1 MKGKRTERGKG
12 KRFKERKRMEREFQ
26 ILIET
31 AENLLL
37 KGESEKARGNCE
49 RALELAR
56 KGSLERL
63 ICLYDIGATFYQ
75 QARDPRGEISFYEKA
90 IEYFEQVK
98 TGLRRRYNWQ
108 SLRSNKIA
116 QRLAVKDFYYLG
128 TSYFF
133 LERYDKAIEAFK
145 LLLSVDPN
153 YQEGTVRIAQC
164 LIHKDQ
170 SETRKAIEI
179 LNTLLRSEVSNQY
192 LLVISWALLGQAY
205 SLTEQLEKAEKAL
218 REAERIATE
227 VKGQAEEVFSR
238 IHFYLSDVYF
248 VQGRLREALMYI
260 QEAEKEELKN
270 LGYQRREEFF
280 QAVEKGEIHKR
291 FTRNLGNF
299 YHLWIRILVR
309 LHLFEEAREKMKYFQ
324 ACDVSEDAR
333 EEIEDL
339 IEKTRW
345 IFTPT
350 REIQPRER
358 LIKAILAVESQKHLR
373 RIGKALSKV
382 LKEKKEE
389 VLMKMIPEVSK
400 MRKELERLKEQG
412 EIERLRETRE
422 DFAKRL
428 IANFPGLE
436 TTKEEVLEVLEYF
449 EYLLEELEK
458 RY

>member
-1 MKGKRTERGKG
+1 MKGRRAEREKG

-37 KGESEKARGNCE
+37 RGESEKARENCE
-49 RALELAR
+49 RALKLVR

-63 ICLYDIGATFYQ
+63 ICLYEIGATFYQ
-75 QARDPRGEISFYEKA
+75 QARDPRGEIGFYLKA
-90 IEYFEQVK
+90 IEYFEQVR
-98 TGLRRRYNWQ
+98 TGIRRRYNWQ

-133 LERYDKAIEAFK
+133 LERYDKAIKAFE

-153 YQEGTVRIAQC
+153 SQEAQEARIRIAQC
-164 LIHKDQ
+164 LIHKDP
-170 SETRKAIEI
+170 SEARKAIEI
-179 LNTLLRSEVSNQY
+179 LNSLLERGISHKH

-218 REAERIATE
+218 REAERIAIK

-248 VQGRLREALMYI
+248 VQGRLNEALRYI
-260 QEAEKEELKN
+260 QQAEKEELKN

-280 QAVEKGEIHKR
+280 QAVEKGEIRKR

-324 ACDVSEDAR
+324 GCDVSEEAR
-333 EEIEDL
+333 KEIEDL

-350 REIQPRER
+350 RETPPEER

-373 RIGKALSKV
+373 RIGKALNKV

-389 VLMKMIPEVSK
+389 VLMKIIPEVSE
-400 MRKELERLKEQG
+400 MRKKLEMLKDRG
-412 EIERLRETRE
+412 EIERLRETKE
-422 DFAKRL
+422 DFAEK
-428 IANFPGLE
+428 ITAKFPGLE
-436 TTKEEVLEVLEYF
+436 NRKEEILEYLF
-449 EYLLEELEK
+449 ELEK
-458 RY
+458 KY